1 MTSWTKLSDIKESHT
16 IENSEY
22 AVSQGIDGEPTFNW
36 WVPHVIKKRAHII
49 YLVKKRSARYI
60 KKTHKFGVEV
70 PKSTKHAL
78 ELYKKNG
85 NTYLSD
91 AIVEEMK
98 NV

>member
-1 MTSWTKLSDIKESHT
+1 M
-16 IENSEY
+16 
-22 AVSQGIDGEPTFNW
+22 
-36 WVPHVIKKRAHII
+36 
-49 YLVKKRSARYI
+49 
-60 KKTHKFGVEV
+60 

-98 NV
+98 NVWFVFQILDENEPVTIG